1 MNPFAARGVLGA
13 NPKSRLRNSDSLL
26 RLLFLASSAS
36 RPARAPTLQT
46 NTMSNKPAMS
56 ASTTDPH
63 AALKRDNAQYLWHPM
78 AHPRAMKAQRPDII
92 ARGQGCWV
100 WDVDGHKLLDGVA
113 GLWSSNLGHSRRE
126 VRDAIV
132 AQLDELPFFNTF
144 RGTTHPRAIE
154 LSRALVELMQP
165 EGVSAVMF
173 SNGGSDAVE
182 CALKLAR
189 QFHKLRGQKDR
200 HKFIALRQGYHGV
213 HFGGMSVNGNTNF
226 RRAYE
231 PLLPGCFHIDS
242 PWLYRNAYTHD
253 EAELGRIVAAQLE
266 REIVFQGPDTVAAFI
281 AEPIQGA
288 GGVIV
293 PPPNFW
299 PLVREVCNKHGVL
312 LIADEVVTGFGRSGQ
327 MFGTQLWNVKADLW
341 CLAKGISSGYV
352 PLGATAVAARV
363 AEAFEADETGSAQIA
378 HGTTYSAHPVAA
390 AAALAT
396 LRILVEEDIPVQVR
410 RTSPAF
416 QQRLRGLV
424 DRYDFV
430 GDVRG
435 HGLMLA
441 IEMVA
446 NPATRETLP
455 RGSELPAQV
464 ARAAY
469 ERGLMVRVSGANLI
483 LSPPLVISE
492 AELDFL
498 CGTLE
503 RAFADVAARRVR

>member
-1 MNPFAARGVLGA
+1 
-13 NPKSRLRNSDSLL
+13 
-26 RLLFLASSAS
+26 
-36 RPARAPTLQT
+36 
-46 NTMSNKPAMS
+46 
-56 ASTTDPH
+56 
-63 AALKRDNAQYLWHPM
+63 
-78 AHPRAMKAQRPDII
+78 
-92 ARGQGCWV
+92 V

-126 VRDAIV
+126 VRDAVV

-154 LSRALVELMQP
+154 LSAALVELMRP
-165 EGVSAVMF
+165 DGVAAVMF

-182 CALKLAR
+182 GALKIAR
-189 QFHKLRGQKDR
+189 QFHKLQGQKDR

-242 PWLYRNAYTHD
+242 PWLYRNAYTQD

-266 REIVFQGPDTVAAFI
+266 REIVFQGADTVAAFI

-293 PPPNFW
+293 PPANFW
-299 PLVREVCNKHGVL
+299 PLVREVCDRHGVL
-312 LIADEVVTGFGRSGQ
+312 LIADEVVTGFGRGGA
-327 MFGTQLWNVKADLW
+327 MFGTRLWGVNADLW

-352 PLGATAVAARV
+352 PLGATAVSQRV
-363 AEAFEADETGSAQIA
+363 AQAFDADESGAGSIA
-378 HGTTYSAHPVAA
+378 HGYTYSAHPVAA

-396 LRILVEEDIPVQVR
+396 LKILVEEDVPGHVARISVPMQR
-410 RTSPAF
+410 
-416 QQRLRGLV
+416 RLRGLV
-424 DRYDFV
+424 QRHVCV

-435 HGLMLA
+435 MGLMLA

-446 NPATRETLP
+446 DQASKATLP
-455 RGSELPAQV
+455 KSSDLPARV

-469 ERGLMVRVSGANLI
+469 RRGLMVRVSGPNLI
-483 LSPPLVISE
+483 LSPPLVITSG
-492 AELDFL
+492 ELDFL
-498 CGTLE
+498 CEALE
-503 RAFADVAARRVR
+503 AAFDEVA